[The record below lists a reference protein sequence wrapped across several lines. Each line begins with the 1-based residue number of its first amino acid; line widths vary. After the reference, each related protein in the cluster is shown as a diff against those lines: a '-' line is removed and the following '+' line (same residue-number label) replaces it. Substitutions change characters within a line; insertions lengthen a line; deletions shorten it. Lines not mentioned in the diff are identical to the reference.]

1 MKDCEHH
8 SDQVVGGICRVLS
21 VTLMRYCD
29 SESRR
34 LVLDFIR
41 FATKPITQIISTFS
55 RLARGKQPQ
64 AVAKAV
70 HGALLEGGA
79 GGWRKA
85 RPTLALAKHCVAGLA
100 WSCAV
105 LDDEAAWT
113 DDGTKFVEVHSILLP
128 VIMGASAPK
137 QEARALKLLEQLLSK
152 KGVQQKYISA
162 LLASEA
168 TLNLLELGEKVLSHW
183 E

>member
-1 MKDCEHH
+1 MAAPGDAAQEKVARCLKDLPLRLQTHKLTTRREIFK
-8 SDQVVGGICRVLS
+8 DLTDLLETQELGEKVVGGICRVLS

-41 FATKPITQIISTFS
+41 
-55 RLARGKQPQ
+55 LASGKQPQ

-70 HGALLEGGA
+70 HGALVEGGA

-85 RPTLALAKHCVAGLA
+85 RPTLALAKHCLAGLA

-105 LDDEAAWT
+105 LENEAAWGE
-113 DDGTKFVEVHSILLP
+113 DGVKFVDIHSILLP
-128 VIMGASAPK
+128 IIMGASAP
-137 QEARALKLLEQLLSK
+137 QTGGQGNEAP
-152 KGVQQKYISA
+152 
-162 LLASEA
+162 
-168 TLNLLELGEKVLSHW
+168 
-183 E
+183 